1 MLTKQSG
8 VVTRRSLLKTTVAAS
23 ASLALGTGS
32 VPLFNVRRSFAA
44 ALPNP
49 ADVLAKINVGNYVN
63 KAYREQFKLA
73 DNDELWDPK
82 KDWIR
87 TVDWEAVRK
96 EHAGKTVRFAIGA
109 ADADSARDG
118 LKPFQ
123 DLSGIMVELVPIPDD
138 SMYDKVV
145 AEFLSG
151 NASFDALQFF
161 SPWLGDF
168 AAQGFVKPLDEFA
181 AKWKLPLDDFY
192 DTYRLN
198 YGQWGD
204 KGLMGIP
211 FDCDLQQ
218 VHIRPSIFK
227 KVLGK
232 DVDRVTTI
240 PSYAEMIKLAPEL
253 AKAEK
258 GVSAIG
264 MMCGRGFWATY
275 TWQHIAAQH
284 GLQMFNDKWEPAFN
298 GDAGV
303 KGLETIL
310 ELSKNAIAGYAGAD
324 WPTNRA
330 AWLGGQVACN
340 ISWQDSGNQATR
352 PDQSKL
358 GDDVLTIYE
367 PRVEGGTFAPPNIA
381 GSTSCVTATSPAPE
395 AAFLM
400 LAFLTTAS
408 IMAMNEANAN
418 GVAPGYKSVLANAK
432 LRSVSQPAK
441 VWADE
446 LDYAWCAP
454 RLPQAFQ
461 MEQEIG
467 FLVNEAIVGKKKP
480 KEALDEAAVK
490 VKSIMEK
497 AGFYKGKDP
506 VSYASMEPGLW
517 VGKGKKLPF

>member
-1 MLTKQSG
+1 MSKRTTG
-8 VVTRRSLLKTTVAAS
+8 VLSRRSLLKSSAA
-23 ASLALGTGS
+23 AGAALVTGTGAIS
-32 VPLFNVRRSFAA
+32 LFNVRSAYSQN
-44 ALPNP
+44 LPNP
-49 ADVLAKINVGNYVN
+49 ADVLAKINVGNMV
-63 KAYREQFKLA
+63 KKEYREQYKLG

-109 ADADSARDG
+109 ADRESAQDQVE
-118 LKPFQ
+118 PFAQ
-123 DLSGIMVELVPIPDD
+123 LSGIKIELVAIPDD

-168 AAQGFVKPLDEFA
+168 AAQGFLKPLDEYV
-181 AKWKLPLDDFY
+181 AKWKLPFDDFY
-192 DTYRLN
+192 ETYQMN
-198 YGQWGD
+198 YGHWGD
-204 KGLMGIP
+204 KGILGIP
-211 FDCDLQQ
+211 FDCDIQQ

-232 DVDRVTTI
+232 DPDRSMTI
-240 PSYAEMIKLAPEL
+240 PTYDEMIKLAPEL
-253 AKAEK
+253 NKAEK
-258 GVSAIG
+258 GVNAIG

-275 TWQHIAAQH
+275 TWEHIAAQH
-284 GLQMFNDKWEPAFN
+284 GLQLFNDKWEPVFN

-303 KGLETIL
+303 KGLETIIA
-310 ELSKNAIAGYAGAD
+310 LSKNAIEGFAGAD

-340 ISWQDSGNQATR
+340 ISWQDSGTQATR
-352 PDQSKL
+352 PDQSKI
-358 GDDVLTIYE
+358 GDDVLTTYE
-367 PRVEGGTFAPPNIA
+367 PRVAGGTYAPPNIA
-381 GSTSCVTATSPAPE
+381 GSTSCVTATSPEPE

-400 LAFLTTAS
+400 LAYLTTAS
-408 IMAMNEANAN
+408 IMAINEANAN
-418 GVAPGYKSVLANAK
+418 GVAPGYKSVLNNDK

-441 VWADE
+441 VWAE
-446 LDYAWCAP
+446 ALDYAWCAP
-454 RLPQAFQ
+454 RLPSAFQ

-467 FLVNEAIVGKKKP
+467 FLLNKAIVGEMKP
-480 KEALDEAAVK
+480 KEALDEAAGK

-497 AGFYKGKDP
+497 AGFYKGSDP
-506 VSYASMEPGLW
+506 VAYASMEPGMW
-517 VGKGKKLPF
+517 IGKGKKAPF